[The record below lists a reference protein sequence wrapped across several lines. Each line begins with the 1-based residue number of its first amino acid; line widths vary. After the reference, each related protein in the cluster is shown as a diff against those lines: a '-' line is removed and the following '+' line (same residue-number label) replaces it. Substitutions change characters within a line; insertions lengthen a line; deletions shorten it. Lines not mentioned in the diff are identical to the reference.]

1 MSKSKQAAQDASDAA
16 KALAAAYDAS
26 PSHSAENVRFY
37 EGMETVG
44 IYSDFSRS
52 AVDAAFHAFI
62 DDGGTSEHEFF
73 WKSVT

>member
-1 MSKSKQAAQDASDAA
+1 MLRSRGLSTTAVIR
-16 KALAAAYDAS
+16 
-26 PSHSAENVRFY
+26 NVRFY

-62 DDGGTSEHEFF
+62 DDGGTSEHESF